1 MANVA
6 VPSITTATPTDVDTV
21 LGVQSGAVRR
31 FSVANLRAAAAAI
44 APIGISV
51 DSQGAVGDGTTDDTL
66 ALRAAITAAGV
77 GGTLLFT
84 PGKIYLVSGSL
95 TPLEGQTFSGYGAT
109 IKRRAEITS
118 ATATVIGIGAP
129 PTITV
134 ADGSLFSVGMDVTVI
149 NGATFD
155 TASHRILSVAGNAL
169 TVGTNFD
176 TAFPAGGTVITAFA
190 SIYASL
196 VAGVSIMGLTFDGNR
211 ANNATLAKWELHS
224 AVVLYSDRGVVQD
237 CYVHDE
243 VSEGLILGGN
253 GVSARNNTITDC
265 GGNGIHFS
273 GCVGA
278 EASGNYIT
286 NCNILGTAPGHA
298 DGLICF
304 SSATEYTHIVNNYLD
319 TGICGVSAIDSD
331 DNSSVVITGN
341 IIRNCTTTAIEG
353 TYPASTLGGKC
364 IVSGNLIYDSVQ
376 IELNFTPSFAAGSG
390 PYNWVVADNL
400 LSNTRLKIAKAFGI
414 VVSNNIITSAADTT
428 NTLVEINDSQQ
439 VTVHGNQITGGANGV
454 YLEGANSAAV
464 KVAGNTLLNNYARAV
479 YVGSTMTGR
488 GNSVECNTIVV
499 ESGYTT
505 NGSYDG
511 VAGANNLS
519 ILNNVMDIQTT
530 SSGSAISCPSGA
542 ASTNGAIVQG
552 NVIRSTGLT
561 CAIRAW
567 GGSQNNWIV
576 NNYTQQ
582 TVINGGGASNTVAG
596 NYTIF

>member
-1 MANVA
+1 MADVP

-95 TPLEGQTFSGYGAT
+95 TPLEGQTFWGYGAT

-243 VSEGLILGGN
+243 VSEGLTLGGN

-353 TYPASTLGGKC
+353 TYPASTTGGKC
-364 IVSGNLIYDSVQ
+364 IVSGNLIYDSVE

-428 NTLVEINDSQQ
+428 NPLVYIDDSQQ
-439 VTVHGNQITGGANGV
+439 VTIHGNQITGGTNGM
-454 YLEGANSAAV
+454 YLDGANSAAV

-479 YVGSTMTGR
+479 NVGSTMTGR

-530 SSGSAISCPSGA
+530 SSGSAISCPNGA
-542 ASTNGAIVQG
+542 ASTNGAIVNG
-552 NVIRSTGLT
+552 NVIRSAGLS

-567 GGSQNNWIV
+567 GGSKNNWIV

>member
-6 VPSITTATPTDVDTV
+6 VPSIATATPTDVDAV

-31 FSVANLRAAAAAI
+31 FSVANLRATAAAI

-84 PGKIYLVSGSL
+84 PGKTYLVSGSL
-95 TPLEGQTFSGYGAT
+95 TPLEGQTFWGYGAT

-155 TASHRILSVAGNAL
+155 THSHRILSVVGNVL

-211 ANNATLAKWELHS
+211 ANNATLAKWQLHS

-304 SSATEYTHIVNNYLD
+304 SDATEYTHIVNNYLD
-319 TGICGVSAIDSD
+319 TGISGVAAIDTD
-331 DNSSVVITGN
+331 GNSNVVITGN

-353 TYPASTLGGKC
+353 IFPATTLGGNC

-376 IELNFTPSFAAGSG
+376 IELNFTPGFAAGSG

-414 VVSNNIITSAADTT
+414 VVSNNIITSPANTT
-428 NTLVEINDSQQ
+428 NTLVYIDDSQQ
-439 VTVHGNQITGGANGV
+439 VTCSGNQVTGGVTGIYFAGS
-454 YLEGANSAAV
+454 NSAAV
-464 KVAGNTLLNNYARAV
+464 KISGNTLLNNYSRGIGVDSDVSA
-479 YVGSTMTGR
+479 R
-488 GNSVECNTIVV
+488 GNSVESNTLII
-499 ESGYTT
+499 ESAYTT
-505 NGSYDG
+505 SGGYYGIS
-511 VAGANNLS
+511 ASNNLTVT
-519 ILNNVMDIQTT
+519 NNVLDIQTT
-530 SSGSAISCPSGA
+530 STGAGIGCPSGGV
-542 ASTNGAIVQG
+542 STNGAIVNG
-552 NVIRSTGLT
+552 NVIRSAGLS

-567 GGSQNNWIV
+567 GGSKNNWIV

-582 TVINGGGASNTVAG
+582 TVSNGGGASNTVAG